1 MDAHT
6 FKASRVYAVS
16 TSAERHRICLLFP
29 PDPCSFMADKAAR
42 DFTRATPANWPF
54 KQPPG
59 MSELG
64 RLLGNSYLRAWRG
77 VSGATLT
84 REESEETAYLFPL

>member
-1 MDAHT
+1 
-6 FKASRVYAVS
+6 
-16 TSAERHRICLLFP
+16 
-29 PDPCSFMADKAAR
+29 MAQKAAR
-42 DFTRATPANWPF
+42 DFTAACPAEWPF

-59 MSELG
+59 ISEIG
-64 RLLGNSYLRAWRG
+64 RLLANCYVRAWRG

>member
-1 MDAHT
+1 MNAHT
-6 FKASRVYAVS
+6 FPASRFHAAS
-16 TSAERHRICLLFP
+16 TPAERHRVCTLFP
-29 PDPCSFMADKAAR
+29 PDPCSFMAEKAAR
-42 DFTRATPANWPF
+42 DFTAACPAEWPF

-59 MSELG
+59 MSEFG
-64 RLLGNSYLRAWRG
+64 RLLANCYLRAWRG